1 MKIGIDISQIVY
13 GTGVSTYTKKLV
25 ENLLKIDKKNE
36 YILFGSSLR
45 GRKKLHDF
53 EKSLENSKNCQV
65 KIASIPPTILEIL
78 ANRLRIFPIEKFIGQ
93 VDIFH
98 SSHWTQPSF

>member
-13 GTGVSTYTKKLV
+13 GTGVSNYTKQLV
-25 ENLLKIDKKNE
+25 EALLKIDHKNQ

-45 GRKKLHDF
+45 LNKKLTEFKDQLSHY
-53 EKSLENSKNCQV
+53 KNV
-65 KIASIPPTILEIL
+65 EFKIAFYPPCLL
-78 ANRLRIFPIEKFIGQ
+78 GFLWNRLHIWPIEKFIGE

-98 SSHWTQPSF
+98 S